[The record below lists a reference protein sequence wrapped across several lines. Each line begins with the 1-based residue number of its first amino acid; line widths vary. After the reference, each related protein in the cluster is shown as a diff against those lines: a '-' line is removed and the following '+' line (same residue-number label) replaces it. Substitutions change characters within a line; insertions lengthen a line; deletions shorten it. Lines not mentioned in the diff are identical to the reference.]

1 MENLLAYFLAFGL
14 YECPLRGVGDFSE
27 CLNIKVTVPLAM
39 VYHADAARFASK
51 PVIAG
56 L

>member
-1 MENLLAYFLAFGL
+1 MENLLAYFLAFVL
-14 YECPLRGVGDFSE
+14 YECPLRVIVDFSE

-39 VYHADAARFASK
+39 VYHTDAAQFASK